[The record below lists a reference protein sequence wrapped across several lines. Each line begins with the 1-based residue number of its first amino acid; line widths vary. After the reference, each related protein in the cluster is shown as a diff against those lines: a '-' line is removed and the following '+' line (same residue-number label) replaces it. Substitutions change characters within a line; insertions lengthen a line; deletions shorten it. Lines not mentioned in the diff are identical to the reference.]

1 MLEVC
6 VDTLLGAREAI
17 RGGAQRIEI
26 SCRLEVGGVTPDKE
40 LVNAVRREV
49 DVPLI
54 ALVRCREGDFMY
66 DVADKAQMLDE
77 VRRMMELGCDGVA
90 IGGCDSRLR
99 LDEEFLQEAAE
110 VARREIEGCELVVH
124 RVFDAVPDKRESVEK
139 LISMGYDRIL
149 TSGGGQHAVDS
160 LETLRDLQSW
170 GRGRI
175 SLLPAGGVHSGNAL
189 RILQATGCK
198 ELHGS
203 FTKRGNWVGLKV
215 GEGQG
220 GASSVGPI
228 RDEVRRVRDL
238 LDQWLGQS

>member
-6 VDTLLGAREAI
+6 VDTLQGAREAI

-26 SCRLEVGGVTPDKE
+26 SCRLEVGGVTPDRE

-54 ALVRCREGDFMY
+54 ALVRCREGDFKY
-66 DVADKAQMLDE
+66 DFGDKAQMLVE
-77 VRRMMELGCDGVA
+77 VRWMMELGCDGVA
-90 IGGCDSRLR
+90 VGGCDSRLR

-110 VARREIEGCELVVH
+110 VARRERENCELVVH
-124 RVFDAVPDKRESVEK
+124 RVFDAVPDKRESLEK
-139 LISMGYDRIL
+139 LISMGFDRIL

-160 LETLRDLQSW
+160 LETLRDLQQW

-189 RILQATGCK
+189 RILRTTGCK

-203 FTKRGNWVGLKV
+203 FTKRGNAVRLNV
-215 GEGQG
+215 EEGQG
-220 GASSVGPI
+220 GASIGGPI
-228 RDEVRRVRDL
+228 WEEVREVRDL
-238 LDQWLGQS
+238 LDRWLGQS